1 MAEAWT
7 RHLKGDIIEPYSA
20 GVDPR
25 QVDPRAVK
33 AMEEVGIDISA
44 QKAKSVEAFEGVEF
58 DYVITLCDNAQQ
70 SCPVFPAK
78 TKLVH
83 VGFEDPPKLA
93 AEATDEDEAMGHY
106 RRIRDETKAFVEK
119 LPEDLA

>member
-33 AMEEVGIDISA
+33 AMEEVVIDISA